1 MTIVLAVGIFVLGAS
16 VGALA
21 VSVVFMTRSED

>member
-16 VGALA
+16 VGALD